1 MQCYKKIVFLLAIS
15 GIMFPLHAMERK
27 KSPTKGDSQRT
38 RLLKRL
44 TLRPSSNKQ
53 QEQGGGLPPIPTAPP
68 PSSNNKSTLP
78 VWYLDHQ
85 AQLQAGYMRKMSA
98 LQEQQ
103 SQEEEQLQQQRNSL
117 RDKEQR
123 EILHLQER
131 QQQERHRFRALFLG
145 QQKHLREQQEQLQ
158 QKRLQQ
164 LRTHQQWLRDE
175 RQKLEQQLRYRVQ
188 QETPPPIHCHRQ
200 KSQPQERE
208 EPEAPQNGFTEDPYA
223 PVIASFSGDLVLG
236 EEEERDQTSEY
247 SLAAFLLVAV
257 KCGDNAGMQSLLQS
271 GADPHSVNNNNNTL
285 IHEAALSIRSSQ
297 EVLSLLVET
306 YGIDPNARNKQGS
319 APIHLAVL
327 AVNQPM
333 VEAFA
338 SLTKIDLYAQDRNG
352 KTALE
357 LAANIIANKELV
369 ITLLHHTE
377 LEHGSVQRAYASC
390 IDPEIK
396 AIFEERSDICA
407 KQQSD
412 DDEEEKE
419 RITYAPLTTW
429 QPEEEDQPPASTS
442 RYAPLRKLQQRRA
455 EEHHQAQEEEA
466 STDDYLT
473 LEELRK
479 LNKRR
484 DVHALIKSARK
495 S

>member
-1 MQCYKKIVFLLAIS
+1 MQYYKKIVFLLAIS
-15 GIMFPLHAMERK
+15 GIMFPLHAMDRK
-27 KSPTKGDSQRT
+27 KSPTKGDSQRA

-53 QEQGGGLPPIPTAPP
+53 QGQGGGLPPIPTAPP
-68 PSSNNKSTLP
+68 PSSNKSTLP
-78 VWYLDHQ
+78 EWYLDHQ
-85 AQLQAGYMRKMSA
+85 AQLQAGYMLKMSK

-103 SQEEEQLQQQRNSL
+103 GQEEEQLQQQRNSL
-117 RDKEQR
+117 RDQQQR
-123 EILHLQER
+123 EVLHLKKRQRQE
-131 QQQERHRFRALFLG
+131 QQQF
-145 QQKHLREQQEQLQ
+145 QEQQEQLQ

-164 LRTHQQWLRDE
+164 LWTHQQWLRDE
-175 RQKLEQQLRYRVQ
+175 RQKLEQQLQCYTVQ
-188 QETPPPIHCHRQ
+188 QEAPSPIRHHRQ
-200 KSQPQERE
+200 RSQPQERE
-208 EPEAPQNGFTEDPYA
+208 EPEAPQNSFTEDDLYA
-223 PVIASFSGDLVLG
+223 PVITSPSGDLVLG
-236 EEEERDQTSEY
+236 EEEERDQTGEY
-247 SLAAFLLVAV
+247 SLEAFLLVAV
-257 KCGDNAGMQSLLQS
+257 KCGDNAVMQSLLKS
-271 GADPHSVNNNNNTL
+271 GADPHSVYNNNNTL
-285 IHEAALSIRSSQ
+285 IHEAALSIHSSG

-338 SLTKIDLYAQDRNG
+338 SLTKIDLYAQNGKG

-357 LAANIIANKELV
+357 LAANRIANKELV

-412 DDEEEKE
+412 DDEKEKE
-419 RITYAPLTTW
+419 KEEIAYAPLSTW
-429 QPEEEDQPPASTS
+429 SKGE
-442 RYAPLRKLQQRRA
+442 
-455 EEHHQAQEEEA
+455 
-466 STDDYLT
+466 
-473 LEELRK
+473 EELRQLQTPK
-479 LNKRR
+479 QEGPEPDYVTLPLQQSSNPDFLTLQAVRVLTQKYQ
-484 DVHALIKSARK
+484 APKK
-495 S
+495 EGE